1 MAKENTFSGMRR
13 RFAPLVRPILE
24 RFSPVRALAVGIL
37 KCKQKGRFERCGY
50 SFVLPSGDFGVT
62 LETESTGDYEPVTT
76 KLIESMLTDGMTFID
91 IGAHVGLFALPA
103 SLWVGD
109 RGRVVAFE
117 PHPDNYSLLV
127 RNAESNGIEIELVNA
142 AVSDQSGNVQLHAS
156 AFNSGDHQL
165 FHSGKRKAFTVACVT
180 LDEFLETGTRVDMVK
195 IDVQGAE
202 AAVLRGMER
211 ILTENDAVT
220 LIWELSPSQLREAGE
235 SAESVLNWLGEMG
248 FSFTIV
254 DDVSGDIEPATISEV
269 LERCPSDSYVN
280 IMSNRNA

>member
-1 MAKENTFSGMRR
+1 MSKANTFSGIRR
-13 RFAPLVRPILE
+13 RFAPLIRPILE
-24 RFSPVRALAVGIL
+24 RISPVRAIAVGIL
-37 KCKQKGRFERCGY
+37 KCKQKGRFERFGLA
-50 SFVLPSGDFGVT
+50 FVLPSGDFGVT

-76 KLIESMLTDGMTFID
+76 QLIKSMLKEGMTFID

-103 SLWVGD
+103 SAWVGEG
-109 RGRVVAFE
+109 GRVVAFE
-117 PHPDNYSLLV
+117 PHPDNFSLLV
-127 RNAESNGIEIELVNA
+127 RNAESNGIEIEMVNA
-142 AVSDQSGNVQLHAS
+142 AVSDRSGNVQLHAS

-165 FHSGKRKAFTVACVT
+165 FHTGRRKEFTVACVT
-180 LDEFLETGTRVDMVK
+180 LDEFIEQGSRVDMIK

-202 AAVLRGMER
+202 AAVFRGMQR

-220 LIWELSPSQLREAGE
+220 IIWELSPSQLHEAGE
-235 SAESVLNWLGEMG
+235 RAEALLNWLGEMG

-254 DDVSGDIEPATISEV
+254 DDVSGDVQPATISEV